1 MGVITDILDLDMVV
15 TTTESVR
22 LRLLQKPPLR
32 LKLTQLFFTEPMA
45 MVVLVLTAM
54 LVLDIMDMLVLD
66 ILDMLV
72 LVITDILALDMVVT
86 TTESVRLKP
95 LQKLP
100 LRLKLIQLFFM
111 VPMAMAVL
119 VLMVMVVL
127 VIMAMLVLDI
137 TDMLVSDITDMLVL
151 VITDM
156 LVSDILDTV
165 PTMASV
171 QPK

>member
-1 MGVITDILDLDMVV
+1 MGDMVV

-32 LKLTQLFFTEPMA
+32 LKLTQLFFTVPMA
-45 MVVLVLTAM
+45 MVVLVLMVM
-54 LVLDIMDMLVLD
+54 LVLV
-66 ILDMLV
+66 ILDMGV
-72 LVITDILALDMVVT
+72 LVITDILDLDMVVT

-100 LRLKLIQLFFM
+100 LRLKLIQLFFT

-137 TDMLVSDITDMLVL
+137 MDMLVSDITDMLVL
-151 VITDM
+151 VTTDM

>member
-1 MGVITDILDLDMVV
+1 MGDILGLDMVV

-22 LRLLQKPPLR
+22 RKPLQKLPLR
-32 LKLTQLFFTEPMA
+32 LKLTQLFFTVPMA
-45 MVVLVLTAM
+45 MAVLVLMVMLVLVIMAM
-54 LVLDIMDMLVLD
+54 LVLDITDMLVLD
-66 ILDMLV
+66 IL
-72 LVITDILALDMVVT
+72 DILALDMVVT

-119 VLMVMVVL
+119 VMLVL
-127 VIMAMLVLDI
+127 VIMAMLVL
-137 TDMLVSDITDMLVL
+137 
-151 VITDM
+151 VITEM

-165 PTMASV
+165 STMASV
-171 QPK
+171 Q